1 MTLIIF
7 SYISN
12 PSIRNI
18 LNSVTK
24 KRGKKRWLL
33 KNLRLRKCK
42 VNKIGRPRLKISDEE
57 RQKRKRLS
65 SNLSRMKNY
74 NRKRDK
80 DLKDIDKTLSTLTKE
95 EMVKALKRFFSTHYQ
110 FNFFISLQSGFNLD
124 KRDSKLSKNKE
135 EYQFLRQ
142 QDKYQIATSITLKT
156 CMKRT
161 NEFLNL
167 LRNKDGNLIYDNYV
181 VGYHKGKY
189 DNTFHSHIAI
199 NIVDKSVKNIHT
211 FCYNR
216 WKYCKRKKQ
225 MVKKVYNSKECIGYM
240 LEEKK
245 RFESDFVEW
254 DTNIN
259 CSANRL
265 VTQFD
270 LVDDYD
276 YAVKNYSHPLTQEKL
291 IKYGIPSKRI
301 A

>member
-1 MTLIIF
+1 MTSEIIGPMTPK
-7 SYISN
+7 SL
-12 PSIRNI
+12 PQHLRN
-18 LNSVTK
+18 
-24 KRGKKRWLL
+24 
-33 KNLRLRKCK
+33 
-42 VNKIGRPRLKISDEE
+42 
-57 RQKRKRLS
+57 RQ
-65 SNLSRMKNY
+65 
-74 NRKRDK
+74 
-80 DLKDIDKTLSTLTKE
+80 
-95 EMVKALKRFFSTHYQ
+95 
-110 FNFFISLQSGFNLD
+110 
-124 KRDSKLSKNKE
+124 
-135 EYQFLRQ
+135 Q
-142 QDKYQIATSITLKT
+142 QDKYQITKSITLKT

-181 VGYHKGKY
+181 VCYHKGKY

-199 NIVDKSVKNIHT
+199 NIVDKSVKNKHT

-225 MVKKVYNSKECIGYM
+225 MVKKIYNSKECIGYM

-245 RFESDFVEW
+245 RLDSDFVEW
-254 DTNIN
+254 DTNID

-276 YAVKNYSHPLTQEKL
+276 YAIKNYSHPLTQEKL
-291 IKYGIPSKRI
+291 IKYGIPPKRI